1 MLMLLTAAWVVASSK
16 IAYADSSSTTSVN
29 VDHTFTVLDGGQVRL
44 NDTVQLSANRSTT
57 VSSFIIGFPYKY
69 KFNIDQVFAYE
80 SSNPENK
87 LAFDLDYGQ
96 GTPSFY
102 AVKVNFGK
110 DVNLNTGNSYSFT
123 VEYVFSNLII
133 EKIQNQTYLFS
144 FDFPVYPSL
153 SQDVSSCK
161 STVLLPSNANFT
173 SSSNPFNQTAN
184 GVLTLVKKPLE
195 AFYLEPGYF
204 TFQAIGTFNLLEI
217 NEVKREIAINEWKQ
231 LVVSDSY
238 RLTSRAL
245 EDFTTF
251 RVPLPRNVSE
261 VSAQDDLGNVLTV
274 TLENGNTAN
283 EALITL
289 NTALRQND
297 TVNIRATFML
307 PWENHVSQSGLNN
320 FNLRFE
326 LFEPMNLTLRKL
338 TVTISLPEGAK
349 FQSSDAAT
357 QFNIAQ
363 NGIYQETSTFTLNN
377 VTAFQNPDFT
387 ITYSQMVFWAA
398 FRPMM
403 WTGAIVLIIGAIAFI
418 WQAQSQRAAPT
429 SVTTVIPIRP
439 EELQNYVK
447 AYDERRKLLLERESL
462 EAQARKGKIPRRL
475 YRVRSRTFESRLSVL
490 SRDLANFRDKIRV
503 AGSQYAEMMRQ
514 IEVAENDLKGA
525 EADIRRAQV
534 GYQRGEL
541 STAAYHQSLEGAY
554 RRRDRAQTN
563 IDGILL
569 RLREETG

>member
-1 MLMLLTAAWVVASSK
+1 MLLSTAWLIANSK
-16 IAYADSSSTTSVN
+16 VAYAQSSSPINVS
-29 VDHTFTVLDGGQVRL
+29 VDHKVTVLDGGQVRL
-44 NDTVQLSANRSTT
+44 NDTVKLSANQSISI
-57 VSSFIIGFPYKY
+57 SSFNLGFPYKY

-80 SSNPENK
+80 SSYPENK
-87 LAFDLDYGQ
+87 LVLDLDYGL
-96 GTPSFY
+96 GEIGFY
-102 AVKVNFGK
+102 AVRVNFGN
-110 DVNLNTGNSYSFT
+110 VTLNAGNSYSFN
-123 VEYVFSNLII
+123 VVFVFSNLIT
-133 EKIQNQTYLFS
+133 EKQGTYSLFNL
-144 FDFPVYPSL
+144 DFPAFPSL
-153 SQDVSSCK
+153 VQNISSCI
-161 STVLLPSNANFT
+161 STVFLPSNANFT

-184 GVLTLVKKPLE
+184 GVLSLVKKPLE
-195 AFYLEPGYF
+195 AFYLEPGNV

-274 TLENGNTAN
+274 ILENGNTIN

-289 NTALRQND
+289 KTALGQNE

-307 PWENHVSQSGLNN
+307 PWENYVSQSGLNN
-320 FNLRFE
+320 FNLRFK

-363 NGIYQETSTFTLNN
+363 NGIYQETSTLTLNN

-398 FRPMM
+398 FRPTM

-418 WQAQSQRAAPT
+418 WQAQAQRAAPT

-447 AYDERRKLLLERESL
+447 AYDERRKLLLERESV

-475 YRVRSRTFESRLSVL
+475 YRVRSRTLESRLSVL

-503 AGSQYAEMMRQ
+503 AGPQYAEMMRQ

-534 GYQRGEL
+534 SYRRGEL

>member
-1 MLMLLTAAWVVASSK
+1 MLLTAAWVVASSK
-16 IAYADSSSTTSVN
+16 VAYAQSSSPIN
-29 VDHTFTVLDGGQVRL
+29 VSIDHKVTVLDGGQVRL
-44 NDTVQLSANRSTT
+44 NDTVKLSANQSISI
-57 VSSFIIGFPYKY
+57 SSFNLGFPYKY

-87 LAFDLDYGQ
+87 LVLDLDYGL
-96 GTPSFY
+96 GEIGFY
-102 AVKVNFGK
+102 AVRVNFGK
-110 DVNLNTGNSYSFT
+110 DVTLNAGNSYSFN
-123 VEYVFSNLII
+123 VVFVFSNLIT
-133 EKIQNQTYLFS
+133 EKQGTYSLFNL
-144 FDFPVYPSL
+144 DFPAFPSL
-153 SQDVSSCK
+153 VQNISSCI
-161 STVLLPSNANFT
+161 STVFLPSNANFT

-195 AFYLEPGYF
+195 AFYPEPGNV

-231 LVVSDSY
+231 FVVSDSY

-274 TLENGNTAN
+274 TLENRNTTN

-307 PWENHVSQSGLNN
+307 PWENYVSQSGLNN
-320 FNLRFE
+320 FNLRFK

-363 NGIYQETSTFTLNN
+363 NGVYQETSTLTLNN
-377 VTAFQNPDFT
+377 VTAFQNTDFT

-398 FRPMM
+398 FRPTM

-418 WQAQSQRAAPT
+418 WQAQAQRAAPT

-475 YRVRSRTFESRLSVL
+475 YRVRSRTLESRLSVL

-503 AGSQYAEMMRQ
+503 AGRQYAEMMRQ

-534 GYQRGEL
+534 SYRRGEL

>member
-1 MLMLLTAAWVVASSK
+1 MLLSTAWLITNSK
-16 IAYADSSSTTSVN
+16 VAYAQSSSPIN
-29 VDHTFTVLDGGQVRL
+29 VSIDHKVTVLDGGQVRL
-44 NDTVQLSANRSTT
+44 NDTVKLSANQSISI
-57 VSSFIIGFPYKY
+57 SSFNLGFPYKY

-87 LAFDLDYGQ
+87 LVLDLDYGL
-96 GTPSFY
+96 GEIGFY
-102 AVKVNFGK
+102 AVRVNFGN
-110 DVNLNTGNSYSFT
+110 DVTLNAGNSYSFN
-123 VEYVFSNLII
+123 VVFVFSNLIT
-133 EKIQNQTYLFS
+133 EKQGTYSLFNV
-144 FDFPVYPSL
+144 DFPAFPSL
-153 SQDVSSCK
+153 VQNIYSCI
-161 STVLLPSNANFT
+161 STVFLPSNANFT
-173 SSSNPFNQTAN
+173 SSSNSFNQTAI
-184 GVLTLVKKPLE
+184 GVLSLVKEPLE
-195 AFYLEPGYF
+195 AFYLEPGNV
-204 TFQAIGTFNLLEI
+204 TFQAIGKFNLLEI

-251 RVPLPRNVSE
+251 RVPLPKNVSE

-274 TLENGNTAN
+274 TLENRNTAN

-289 NTALRQND
+289 KTALGQND

-307 PWENHVSQSGLNN
+307 PWENYVSQDGLNN
-320 FNLRFE
+320 FSLRLK
-326 LFEPMNLTLRKL
+326 LFEPMNLTLREL
-338 TVTISLPEGAK
+338 SVTIRLPEGAK

-357 QFNIAQ
+357 HFNIAQ
-363 NGIYQETSTFTLNN
+363 NGIYQETSTFTLSN
-377 VTAFQNPDFT
+377 VTAFQNHDFI
-387 ITYSQMVFWAA
+387 ITYSQIVFWAA
-398 FRPMM
+398 FRPTM
-403 WTGAIVLIIGAIAFI
+403 WTGAIVLIIGAIVFI
-418 WQAQSQRAAPT
+418 WQAQAQRAAPT

-447 AYDERRKLLLERESL
+447 AYDERRKLILERESL

-475 YRVRSRTFESRLSVL
+475 YRVRSRTMESRLSVL

-503 AGSQYAEMMRQ
+503 AGPQYAEMMRQ

-525 EADIRRAQV
+525 EADIIRAQV
-534 GYQRGEL
+534 GYRRGEL

-554 RRRDRAQTN
+554 RRRDRTQTN

>member
-1 MLMLLTAAWVVASSK
+1 MLLSTAWLIANSK
-16 IAYADSSSTTSVN
+16 VAYAQSSSPINVS
-29 VDHTFTVLDGGQVRL
+29 VDHKVTVLDGGQVRL
-44 NDTVQLSANRSTT
+44 NDTVKLSANQSISI
-57 VSSFIIGFPYKY
+57 SSFNLGFPYKY

-87 LAFDLDYGQ
+87 LVLDLDYGL
-96 GTPSFY
+96 GEIGFY
-102 AVKVNFGK
+102 AVRVNFGN
-110 DVNLNTGNSYSFT
+110 DVTLNAGNSYSFN
-123 VEYVFSNLII
+123 VVFVFSNLIT
-133 EKIQNQTYLFS
+133 EKQGTYSLFNL
-144 FDFPVYPSL
+144 DFPAFPSL
-153 SQDVSSCK
+153 VQNISSCI
-161 STVLLPSNANFT
+161 STVFLPSNANFT
-173 SSSNPFNQTAN
+173 SSSNPFNQTVN
-184 GVLTLVKKPLE
+184 GVLSLVKEPLE
-195 AFYLEPGYF
+195 AFYLEPGNV

-231 LVVSDSY
+231 FVVSDSY

-307 PWENHVSQSGLNN
+307 PWENYVSQSGLNN

-387 ITYSQMVFWAA
+387 ITYSHMVFWAA
-398 FRPMM
+398 FRPTM

-418 WQAQSQRAAPT
+418 WQAQAQRAAPT

-503 AGSQYAEMMRQ
+503 AGPQYAEMMRQ

-534 GYQRGEL
+534 GYRRGEL

-554 RRRDRAQTN
+554 RRRDRVQTN